1 MRKILSMLLVAA
13 MCCGLLVGCGEKTD
27 NEELEKLRDE
37 NKQLK
42 EELEV
47 LKGTKEEK
55 GEQENKI
62 AEMKLNEPFEVNTE
76 KGTYILTVQGAFLT
90 DWHNESDGK
99 KVIAL
104 RYEVENVNFVS
115 GNKVDGKDGCL
126 IDWSA
131 FKVSDEDGY
140 MLNAWNSTM
149 STYGFPEILEPGFKS
164 KEEIPYVV
172 DEVPENIKVV
182 LSRSTGDVAEITL
195 PIE

>member
-90 DWHNESDGK
+90 DWYNESDGK

>member
-76 KGTYILTVQGAFLT
+76 KGTYILTVQGVFLT